1 VHTEFSIQVSDG
13 ESASVVTRRYSEF
26 DDLHSRLQ
34 SMMEGLPAMPP
45 KGVLKKL
52 SASFMRNRQHE
63 LDVFLAAALASDPLF
78 RNRDLREFL
87 GFPAVVISDLSDI
100 RVPLKSSPGERP
112 IWLPSSWDM
121 LEANKT
127 AASMR
132 PSWLDDAYA
141 EMLTNCSTA
150 STERCMLDEVPLVFA
165 CEALATRPDFTGC
178 WILARAEGSMEFLMK
193 ELEIS
198 WVLRRAAAALGYGV
212 GKVRMTIIQTGNRLE
227 ITNHN
232 PVKTFRR
239 TLIADGMQHDEVV
252 AGKHIQTLSYWEA
265 GVLVVYSENLKTLKK
280 FPKCVRY
287 LDGQDMIAEYVFP
300 DGQTV
305 KQYFSQSDQRATI

>member
-1 VHTEFSIQVSDG
+1 MS
-13 ESASVVTRRYSEF
+13 
-26 DDLHSRLQ
+26 
-34 SMMEGLPAMPP
+34 
-45 KGVLKKL
+45 
-52 SASFMRNRQHE
+52 NRQHE
-63 LDVFLAAALASDPLF
+63 LDAFLAAALASDPLI

-87 GFPAVVISDLSDI
+87 GFPAVVVSDFSDI
-100 RVPLKSSPGERP
+100 RVQLRGASGERP
-112 IWLPSSWDM
+112 LWLPSSCDM
-121 LEANKT
+121 LKTNTT

-150 STERCMLDEVPLVFA
+150 STERCILDDVPSVLA
-165 CEALATRPDFTGC
+165 CEALTSRPDFTGC
-178 WILARAEGSMEFLMK
+178 WTLARVEGSMEYLMK

-198 WVLRRAAAALGYGV
+198 WVLRKAAAALGYGV
-212 GKVRMTIIQTGNRLE
+212 GKVRMTITQTGNHLE

-239 TLIADGMQHDEVV
+239 TIIADGMQHDEVV
-252 AGKHIQTLSYWEA
+252 AGKHIRTLSYWEA
-265 GVLVVYSENLKTLKK
+265 GVLVADSENLKTLKK

-300 DGQTV
+300 EGHAV
-305 KQYFSQSDQRATI
+305 KQYFSPSDHRANI